1 MTEATNEQPVDSQI
15 IQASDAADANEVFSG
30 RSVYLPGAVE
40 ATEPPP
46 KWSAIDNL
54 TNVRDTLKRTRE
66 WALSKVAGVED
77 RLAEHGGEPT
87 AEAKALIGEILV
99 LAGSERVDA

>member
-1 MTEATNEQPVDSQI
+1 MTTEATNEQPVDSQI
-15 IQASDAADANEVFSG
+15 IQASDAQEFGGA
-30 RSVYLPGAVE
+30 SVYLPGAVE

-54 TNVRDTLKRTRE
+54 KNVRDTLKRTRE
-66 WALSKVAGVED
+66 WALSKVGGVEE

-87 AEAKALIGEILV
+87 GEAKALIGEILA
-99 LAGSERVDA
+99 LAGAERVDA

>member
-1 MTEATNEQPVDSQI
+1 MSKTEPTTEQPVDSQI
-15 IQASDAADANEVFSG
+15 IQATDATDLSNVLDAN
-30 RSVYLPGAVE
+30 LAA
-40 ATEPPP
+40 ATPPP

-66 WALSKVAGVED
+66 WALSKVGGVEE

>member
-15 IQASDAADANEVFSG
+15 IQASDATDVSGVLDANLA
-30 RSVYLPGAVE
+30 RPA
-40 ATEPPP
+40 A

-66 WALSKVAGVED
+66 WALSKVGGVEE

-87 AEAKALIGEILV
+87 AEAKALIGEILT
-99 LAGSERVDA
+99 LAGAERVDA